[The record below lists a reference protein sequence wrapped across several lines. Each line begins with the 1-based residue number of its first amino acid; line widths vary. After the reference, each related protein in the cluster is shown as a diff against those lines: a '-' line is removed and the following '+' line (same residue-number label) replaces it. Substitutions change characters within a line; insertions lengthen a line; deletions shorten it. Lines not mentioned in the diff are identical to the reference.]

1 MDSSADSAS
10 QNYPKPEEYQMNAK
24 DHISHDVT
32 FLGWQIKVDLQEWNL
47 AQVEVRK
54 WALSKS

>member
-1 MDSSADSAS
+1 M
-10 QNYPKPEEYQMNAK
+10 PK

-32 FLGWQIKVDLQEWNL
+32 FLGWQIKADLQEWNL

-54 WALSKS
+54 RTLSKS